1 LQTPHKT
8 PRAARKRLTNSHMTD
23 HNYLRLANF
32 RYGLRQFLEFSAN
45 AARANGITPQQ
56 HQALLA
62 IKGLMIAG
70 QATIADVAKQLVS
83 RHHSTVEL
91 IDRLGALRLIRRNI
105 DATDNRRVNVTLTA
119 KAEKI
124 LARLSA
130 AHLDELKRLS
140 PTLQAMVELVNDPLV
155 AKVEKAKRKP

>member
-1 LQTPHKT
+1 LQTSHKKLL
-8 PRAARKRLTNSHMTD
+8 AARKRLTKSRMTD

-32 RYGLRQFLEFSAN
+32 RYRLRQFLEFSAD
-45 AARANGITPQQ
+45 AARAIGITPQQ

-70 QATIADVAKQLVS
+70 QATVADVAKQLVS

-91 IDRLGALRLIRRNI
+91 IDRLSALGLIRRNI
-105 DATDNRRVNVTLTA
+105 DAADNRRVNVALTA

-130 AHLDELKRLS
+130 THLHELKRLS
-140 PTLQAMVELVNDPLV
+140 PTLQAMVDLVNEPLV
-155 AKVEKAKRKP
+155 VEVEKLKRKS